1 MMLMQWL
8 KDRQARKA
16 AAERLYQAALVQS
29 REPVFY
35 EDYGVADTMDGRF
48 DLLCLHVFLLIDRL
62 ERFGAKGRKMG
73 QAVFDR
79 MFVNVD
85 LTLRE
90 IGIGDLGVP
99 KHMNKMMKAFN
110 GRVHAY
116 HEALAA
122 GEPAALQLAVSR
134 NVFRASGEAIP
145 AGVDAMVDYILE
157 THKMFAHEGLD
168 DFMTGRIRFPVVD
181 MRQRGARRA

>member
-8 KDRQARKA
+8 KDRRDRKA
-16 AAERLYQAALVQS
+16 AAGDCIRWPDPVQ
-29 REPVFY
+29 RACLLC
-35 EDYGVADTMDGRF
+35 GLRGCGRMDGRF
-48 DLLCLHVFLLIDRL
+48 DLLCLHVFLLIERL
-62 ERFGAKGRKMG
+62 EQFGQAGHKVG

-79 MFVNVD
+79 MFSNVA

-116 HEALAA
+116 HEAIAS
-122 GEPAALQLAVSR
+122 GETAALQLAVSR
-134 NVFRASGEAIP
+134 NVFRANAARRFRPVLMRSW
-145 AGVDAMVDYILE
+145 DILE
-157 THKMFAHEGLD
+157 THALFAHEAFE
-168 DFMTGRIRFPVVD
+168 DFMIARVRFPAVG
-181 MRQRGARRA
+181 MKQREARRA